1 MSEATEQFCKAGFKW
16 PVKIDFHRA
25 PHFEVEMEHNKRFG
39 IAEDQ
44 VS

>member
-1 MSEATEQFCKAGFKW
+1 MSEGTEQFRKAGFKW
-16 PVKIDFHRA
+16 PVKIDFHGA
-25 PHFEVEMEHNKRFG
+25 PRFEEMEHNKRFG